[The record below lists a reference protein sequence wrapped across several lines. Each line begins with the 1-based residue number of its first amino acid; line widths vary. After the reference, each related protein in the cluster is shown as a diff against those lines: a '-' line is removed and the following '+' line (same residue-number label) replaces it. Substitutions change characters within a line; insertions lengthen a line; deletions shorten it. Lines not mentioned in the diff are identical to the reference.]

1 MPAVKCPLLDA
12 RSDAGCQ
19 VKTLTPPGP
28 TSRPT
33 MISTIPHSIWPRKI
47 ATMPAMTRT
56 TARIQS
62 NVTMTGLHSL
72 GAGAAPSWTVE
83 INAGVRDRKRRP
95 PRRGFSGAGLAAPEV
110 RAPGGTPGTEAPDAS
125 GGEGRIAV
133 AQQLDAA
140 FLLLGLADRLGRL
153 RQRGDAP
160 QETAVGLVRPRHGAE
175 ALPAVAAQRVQ
186 PSVVAGAGVGIG
198 LDRGGQAPLGPVQ
211 RLLGQRRPR
220 RAHRRVVRGDL
231 GGRVSGGEFGFG
243 LRMGGE
249 QGGRRL
255 TEQVARRTHPQPAC
269 DWPADSRS
277 SHASTTRSAM
287 PVSAAFRYV
296 RGS

>member
-1 MPAVKCPLLDA
+1 MPAVRCPL
-12 RSDAGCQ
+12 SDAGSQ

-95 PRRGFSGAGLAAPEV
+95 PRRGSSGAGLAAPEV
-110 RAPGGTPGTEAPDAS
+110 RARGGNPGTEAPDAS
-125 GGEGRIAV
+125 RGEGRIAV

-140 FLLLGLADRLGRL
+140 LLFLGLADRLGRL
-153 RQRGDAP
+153 CQRCDAP
-160 QETAVGLVRPRHGAE
+160 QEAAVGLVRPRHRPVS
-175 ALPAVAAQRVQ
+175 LPPVSAQGVQ
-186 PSVVAGAGVGIG
+186 PPVVAGAGVGVG
-198 LDRGGQAPLGPVQ
+198 RDR
-211 RLLGQRRPR
+211 
-220 RAHRRVVRGDL
+220 
-231 GGRVSGGEFGFG
+231 
-243 LRMGGE
+243 
-249 QGGRRL
+249 
-255 TEQVARRTHPQPAC
+255 
-269 DWPADSRS
+269 
-277 SHASTTRSAM
+277 
-287 PVSAAFRYV
+287 
-296 RGS
+296 